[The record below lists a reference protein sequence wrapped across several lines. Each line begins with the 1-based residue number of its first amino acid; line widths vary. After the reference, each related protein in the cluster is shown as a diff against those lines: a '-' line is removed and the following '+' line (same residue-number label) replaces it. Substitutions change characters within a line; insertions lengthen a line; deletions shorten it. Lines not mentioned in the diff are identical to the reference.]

1 MRAAIKDES
10 ERNDMSL
17 AWIFPPNNDGP
28 EDGLNHPGI
37 ETFLGRPLE
46 SLAREIIQNS
56 RDASANPGNPVE
68 VHFGHFH
75 LRREWFPGL
84 KEYARMMNACE
95 EYWSQNKKARKFFAK
110 AKRILEQ
117 DAIPFLKIS
126 DYNTRGLTGSTE
138 ARGTDWHKLTKAV
151 GASDKEGGQDGS
163 FGIGKHAPFAC
174 SSLRTVFYCTKDI
187 EKQTA
192 FQGVAKLVTHLNP
205 KDETTQ
211 GTGFYGEKKGLRP
224 VYDLSEVHQLFA
236 RRRYGTDIYIAGFD
250 HGDDW
255 ESRIVRSVIENF
267 LVAIHEQQLIVRVG
281 NTRIDSTSLPT
292 LIEAHMQEDTN
303 SVAPCFYQAL
313 VGEDK
318 HFYFDEDFQ
327 GLGRVELHVAAHA
340 EYPKQV
346 AMVRRSGM
354 VVYPKK
360 HFRTPLKFAGVF
372 IAKGEKINAI
382 LKSLEPPS
390 HDYWEPERH
399 ERPAEARALLKAI
412 TSWITDHLREISTAV
427 DVEEIDPE
435 GLSQFLPDDI
445 DQSEDKK
452 GRDSGDS
459 DHSTPRD
466 VDIETRV
473 VRPLVRQP
481 AAGDESGTGTDDGAG
496 VVEGGASNQSDGG
509 WPSTDPGGGDDT
521 GSGATPGDG
530 DSVGSRETRINL
542 ERLRLFCSDYSTG
555 QYRLTFEP
563 DFDGKGIIRV
573 NIVGEVG
580 EEPAPVQSAAFA
592 TTGEAIALG
601 RHGAIGPMEFKKGQ
615 RHEIVVTLQNH
626 LRCAMEVSAHA
637 S

>member
-1 MRAAIKDES
+1 MP
-10 ERNDMSL
+10 L
-17 AWIFPPNNDGP
+17 AWVFPPNNDGP

-37 ETFLGRPLE
+37 ETFLGSPLE

-68 VHFGHFH
+68 VHFGFFH

-84 KEYARMMNACE
+84 KEYARMLDACE
-95 EYWSQNKKARKFFAK
+95 EYWGENKKTRKFFAK
-110 AKRILEQ
+110 AKRVFEQ
-117 DAIPFLKIS
+117 DTIPFLKIS
-126 DYNTRGLTGSTE
+126 DYNTRGLTGSAGT
-138 ARGTDWHKLTKAV
+138 RNTDWHKLTKAV

-187 EKQTA
+187 DKQTA

-205 KDETTQ
+205 RGETTR
-211 GTGFYGEKKGLRP
+211 GEGFYGEKKGLRP
-224 VYDLSEVHQLFA
+224 VFDLAEVHQLFS
-236 RRRYGTDIYIAGFD
+236 RRRFGTDIYVAGFD
-250 HGDDW
+250 YGEDW
-255 ESRIVRSVIENF
+255 ESLIVRSVIENF

-281 NTRIDSTSLPT
+281 TTRIDSTSLPT
-292 LIEAHMQEDTN
+292 LIEAYMQNDTRT
-303 SVAPCFYQAL
+303 VAPCFYQAL

-318 HFYFDEDFQ
+318 HFYFDDDFQ
-327 GLGRVELHVAAHA
+327 GLGRVELHIAAHA
-340 EYPKQV
+340 GYPKQV

-390 HDYWEPERH
+390 HDYWEPERYD
-399 ERPAEARALLKAI
+399 RPSEARALLKAI
-412 TSWITDHLREISTAV
+412 TTWITDHLREISTAV
-427 DVEEIDPE
+427 DTEEIDPE

-445 DQSEDKK
+445 DQAEEKK
-452 GRDSGDS
+452 GDDSRDGGQF
-459 DHSTPRD
+459 TPRE
-466 VDIETRV
+466 VEIETRAL
-473 VRPLVRQP
+473 RPSSRQP
-481 AAGDESGTGTDDGAG
+481 SAGGESGMGSD
-496 VVEGGASNQSDGG
+496 EGDSATEGDSSNQSNGG
-509 WPSTDPGGGDDT
+509 WPSTEQGGGEDP

-530 DSVGSRETRINL
+530 DSVASRETRINL
-542 ERLRLFCSDYSTG
+542 ERVRLYCSDYSTG
-555 QYRLTFEP
+555 QYRLSFEP
-563 DFDGKGIIRV
+563 DFDGCGIIRV

-580 EEPAPVQSAAFA
+580 EEPAPVKSAEFVA
-592 TTGEAIALG
+592 TGEAIALG
-601 RHGAIGPMEFKKGQ
+601 GHGALGPMQFVKGKRQ
-615 RHEIVVTLQNH
+615 EIVVTLRNH